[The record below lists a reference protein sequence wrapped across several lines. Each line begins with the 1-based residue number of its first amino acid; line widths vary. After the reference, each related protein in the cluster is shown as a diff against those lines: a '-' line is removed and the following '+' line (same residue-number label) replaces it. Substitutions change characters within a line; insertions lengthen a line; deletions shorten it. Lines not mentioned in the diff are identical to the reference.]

1 MKPMPMRSTWIRIAV
16 LALTAGVAAYLC
28 GRAYVGKDSTTFYLS
43 LIVFAASLSLL
54 VQNVGRRAVPG
65 LATAG
70 RTLVVLALLLPAV
83 DYFFRKSQLEVA
95 AAAPVE
101 PAYSFSAAKGNPAAF
116 RAWWIYYANEWIRPN
131 GGWHSI
137 QMPDP
142 KGILRFVIMPNSTTR
157 FFDAVIRMNNFGF
170 RGADIEFGKGNRY
183 RIFALGESSTFGAT
197 IRPDDRPWPDVLA
210 TMIKSR
216 LRCDRPI
223 EVINAGTGGYGLED
237 NIERVRRDIIP
248 LQPDLVLS
256 YHGYNGMRFLDIDP
270 AAGEVQQAPR
280 RGDGPSALIEEVL
293 YRAKLYR
300 WKKSPVPARTFSED
314 EVLRSRYAEL
324 YRELIRLGRKNNFQV
339 ALATFS
345 MAVVPLSPREV
356 VEFYGL
362 TFSPID
368 DVMARIAAHNYMIE
382 KIAAQESVP
391 VIDTT
396 PNLAGA
402 WDEDIFLDLVHFTQK
417 GRDRLAERM
426 FAGLAP
432 ILRKDDSLRCTE
444 RK

>member
-1 MKPMPMRSTWIRIAV
+1 MKQIPMRSTWIRIAL
-16 LALTAGVAAYLC
+16 LALTAGVAVYLC
-28 GRAYVGKDSTTFYLS
+28 GRAYVGKDPTTFYLS
-43 LIVFAASLSLL
+43 LIAFAASLSLL
-54 VQNVGRRAVPG
+54 VHNIGLKAVPG

-70 RTLVVLALLLPAV
+70 RTLVVLAVLLPAV
-83 DYFFRKSQLEVA
+83 DYGFRRSQIEVA

-101 PAYSFSAAKGNPAAF
+101 PAYSFFAAKGNPAAF
-116 RAWWIYYANEWIRPN
+116 KAWWKYYTNEWTRPD
-131 GGWHSI
+131 GGWHAM

-142 KGILRFVIMPNSTTR
+142 KGMLPFVMMPNSSAR
-157 FFDAVIRMNNFGF
+157 FFESVIRMNNFGF
-170 RGADIEFGKGNRY
+170 RGADIEFDKGDRY

-216 LRCDRPI
+216 LRCERPI
-223 EVINAGTGGYGLED
+223 EVINAGTGGYTLEH
-237 NIERVRRDIIP
+237 NIERVRRDIAP
-248 LQPDLVLS
+248 LRPDLVLS
-256 YHGYNGMRFLDIDP
+256 YHGLNGMRFLDIDP
-270 AAGEVQQAPR
+270 AAAEAQQAPR

-300 WKKSPVPARTFSED
+300 WKKSPAPVGTFSED

-324 YRELIRLGRKNNFQV
+324 YRELVRIGRKNNFQV
-339 ALATFS
+339 VLANFS
-345 MAVVPLSPREV
+345 IAVVEQSPREV

-362 TFSPID
+362 LSSGPHDI
-368 DVMARIAAHNYMIE
+368 VARIAAHNYMIE
-382 KIAAQESVP
+382 KIAAQERVP

-396 PNLAGA
+396 ANLAGA